1 MTGDGEAPDGGCR
14 RRKAQGGAA
23 RAAPASPSSA
33 CLGSPARFGHFVA
46 EAQRNL
52 APLLASQAAPAPSSR
67 LAQRRPVSGDQR
79 LRGLRRQST
88 RARSRKCGF
97 SSRSTNASMIS
108 SFRPSSATASLWTST
123 TSQRRRREPPE
134 RRSRQRSSKN
144 SLARSD
150 ARSRRPLRPVASL
163 SLAFERLMTLSD
175 VHALGQRD
183 TLCAAARFSLPM
195 SGGACECLILIPQS
209 LLLPFRK
216 ELEREETEPPHP
228 DRRWSLSMES
238 GVQQTRLPMTA
249 ILEELPM
256 SLGEVAD
263 FRVGKV
269 LPLQTVGF
277 DSVRLDCGGRGM
289 FLCKLGQG
297 DGRYRLE
304 VDLPI
309 PQDLEQPSADRHHPS
324 PVSLLQRMK
333 AQADDRKR
341 RRRRR
346 SARSRRRI
354 AGRASRRRQARSPDR
369 T

>member
-1 MTGDGEAPDGGCR
+1 MTGDGEAPDGG
-14 RRKAQGGAA
+14 AGAGRLMEALRGRAGLAVERMPGLA
-23 RAAPASPSSA
+23 RA
-33 CLGSPARFGHFVA
+33 FGQFVA

-52 APLLASQAAPAPSSR
+52 APLLGGAAGAGTMEPARTATLFRAIGDCSGLTAAIYASAEPEVRLLIALDERIDDLIVSTVFGDSQTVDVDDEPAETPRASTAIETALIEEFARALGRALEAAFA
-67 LAQRRPVSGDQR
+67 
-79 LRGLRRQST
+79 
-88 RARSRKCGF
+88 
-97 SSRSTNASMIS
+97 
-108 SFRPSSATASLWTST
+108 
-123 TSQRRRREPPE
+123 
-134 RRSRQRSSKN
+134 
-144 SLARSD
+144 
-150 ARSRRPLRPVASL
+150 PVASL
-163 SLAFERLMTLSD
+163 SIAFERLTTLSD

-195 SGGACECLILIPQS
+195 GGGACECLILIPQS

-309 PQDLEQPSADRHHPS
+309 PQDLEHAVR
-324 PVSLLQRMK
+324 
-333 AQADDRKR
+333 
-341 RRRRR
+341 
-346 SARSRRRI
+346 
-354 AGRASRRRQARSPDR
+354 
-369 T
+369 